1 MRKRQKGNSI
11 KGMVG
16 EKKGKRVLKR
26 GAGVLLAVL
35 SGMANVLF
43 GGGGGLLIVPA
54 LSRCMEV
61 EERKA
66 HAGAI
71 AVMLPLSV
79 ISALIYTMRGV
90 YDLSLVW
97 SVGGGAL
104 LGGALGAGL
113 LRKVPKGALEL
124 IFCGVMIFAGV
135 KLLK

>member
-1 MRKRQKGNSI
+1 
-11 KGMVG
+11 
-16 EKKGKRVLKR
+16 
-26 GAGVLLAVL
+26 
-35 SGMANVLF
+35 
-43 GGGGGLLIVPA
+43 
-54 LSRCMEV
+54 MEV

-113 LRKVPKGALEL
+113 LRKVPKGALEF